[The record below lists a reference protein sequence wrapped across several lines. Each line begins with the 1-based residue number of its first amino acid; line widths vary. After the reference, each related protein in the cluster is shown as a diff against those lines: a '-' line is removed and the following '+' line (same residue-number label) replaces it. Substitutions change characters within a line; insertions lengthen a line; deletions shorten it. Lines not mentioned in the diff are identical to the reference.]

1 MNEYSEAFKSNMVRK
16 MLPPGAV
23 SAYALAAETGLNQP
37 TLSRWLKEARSVGVM
52 DKPAKKWTPSEKLRV
67 VVEASRLSD
76 DKLGEF
82 LRREGLHEAQVT
94 EWRTSAEASFV
105 DAGRSTRPSTESKR
119 IKELERELLRKD
131 RALAEAAALLILQKK
146 VAAIWGAK
154 DDATSNRSER

>member
-16 MLPPGAV
+16 MLAPGAI
-23 SAYALAAETGLNQP
+23 SAYALAAETGLSQP
-37 TLSRWLKEARSVGVM
+37 TLSRWLKAARSVGVM

-67 VVEASRLSD
+67 VVEAGGLSD

-82 LRREGLHEAQVT
+82 LRREGLHEAQVR
-94 EWRTSAEASFV
+94 EWRASAEASFV
-105 DAGRSTRPSTESKR
+105 DAGRSNRPSTESKR

-154 DDATSNRSER
+154 DDATGKRSER